1 MSIGISVGVGIGGG
15 AAPMATPAAGYL
27 DIGGGLDANAV
38 FTQRAPQSD
47 AEAFPWWDQKLYG
60 QDVFIGSHELDPT
73 VYEPISRRTAHLLEM
88 HCGANVDYDVTSA
101 SASNYHTPHPNHE
114 AAFAGHQPP
123 YDTAWSFP

>member
-47 AEAFPWWDQKLYG
+47 AEICYPSIPKRKLMIRDLSVG
-60 QDVFIGSHELDPT
+60 GPDLRTPCFCSH
-73 VYEPISRRTAHLLEM
+73 R
-88 HCGANVDYDVTSA
+88 
-101 SASNYHTPHPNHE
+101 PN
-114 AAFAGHQPP
+114 
-123 YDTAWSFP
+123 